1 MPIRVIHVP
10 YDSGHRGRRMGAG
23 PEHLIANG
31 LRGDL
36 EAAGL
41 AVSVRSIE
49 ATSPFLTEIGS
60 AFELHRELSDV
71 VSASVREGVLP
82 LVLSGNCNSSVGTV
96 SGLQAAGIGGG
107 LGVVWFDGHGDSNT
121 PETFS
126 GTFLDAMGLTTL
138 TGRCWQA
145 LCATIPGYAAIP
157 DERVFLVGGHGADD
171 GALQNLA
178 RSGIGHLETRDV
190 LRDFQNALA
199 GSLDRMAAAGVRT
212 VYLHVDLDVLDA
224 RLARANQF
232 ATEAGLSPDLLL
244 DCIDLVLARFP
255 ASAAAIASY
264 DPSFDEGGRVLSAA
278 RRIAKAVGNTS
289 EIRP

>member
-1 MPIRVIHVP
+1 MAIRVICVP

-31 LRGDL
+31 LREDL

-41 AVSVRSIE
+41 AVSVHSVK
-49 ATSPFLTEIGS
+49 APSQFLTEIGS

-71 VSASVREGVLP
+71 VSASVREGLLP

-96 SGLQAAGIGGG
+96 SGLQAAGTGGD

-145 LCATIPGYAAIP
+145 LCATVPGYAAIR
-157 DERVFLVGGHGADD
+157 DERVLLVGGHAADD

-178 RSGIGHLETRDV
+178 SSGICHLETRDV
-190 LRDFQNALA
+190 LRDFRSALA
-199 GSLDRMAAAGVRT
+199 GPLDRMAAAGVRT
-212 VYLHVDLDVLDA
+212 VYVHVDLDVLDA

-232 ATEAGLSPDLLL
+232 AREAGLSPDLLWG
-244 DCIDLVLARFP
+244 CIDLVLARFP
-255 ASAAAIASY
+255 ASATAIASY
-264 DPSFDEGGRVLSAA
+264 DPSFDEGGRVLSTA
-278 RRIAKAVGNTS
+278 RRIAQAVGKTS
-289 EIRP
+289 DSRP